1 MSRAHVDLVRR
12 AASGDARSLDALVAR
27 HLPGLI
33 AFVRANAGTRLR
45 AREATLDLV
54 QSACYEALKAM
65 PNEGVGDEAGF
76 KHWFY
81 LAAERKIVD
90 RARYHA
96 AQKRSPSRET
106 PLGSEIDLIER
117 GLIERGYSGFWTPS
131 RQAAAREE
139 IEQME
144 AALRRLPDDQRE
156 VIVLAR
162 IVGLPHAEIGERLGR
177 SEGAVR
183 VLLHRALA
191 RLAVL
196 MCGSSA

>member
-1 MSRAHVDLVRR
+1 MSRAHVDLVQK
-12 AASGDARSLDALVAR
+12 AAGGDARSLDALVER

-33 AFVRANAGTRLR
+33 AFVRVHAGTRLR

-54 QSACYEALKAM
+54 QSACYEALKSM
-65 PNEGVGDEAGF
+65 PSQGPVAGGWDEAGF

-81 LAAERKIVD
+81 EAAERKIVD

-117 GLIERGYSGFWTPS
+117 GYSGFWTPS

-139 IEQME
+139 IERME
-144 AALRRLPDDQRE
+144 AALRRLSDDQRE

-162 IVGLPHAEIGERLGR
+162 IVGLPHVEIAEKLGR

-196 MCGSSA
+196 MRGSSA